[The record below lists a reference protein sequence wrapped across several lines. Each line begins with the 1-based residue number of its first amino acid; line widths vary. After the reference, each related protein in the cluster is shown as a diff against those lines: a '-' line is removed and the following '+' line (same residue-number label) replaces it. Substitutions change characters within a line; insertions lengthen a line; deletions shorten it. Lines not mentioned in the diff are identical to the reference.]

1 MKPTELN
8 MSMQELNEST
18 ARMGLTDDEMN
29 VGRISIPVLRGSWK
43 KKIRKDDDEGGF
55 VTTKKEFNLIR
66 MLPHSGIALKQC
78 EPIWLSPHH
87 LKLSMVW
94 PKWFKSVK
102 RQIAF
107 QTTGSSHKFDEDHDV
122 IDSLQHDINSKSEM
136 KKDKKPRIADYGVFH
151 FELPQDTSKA
161 ATEITI
167 LNVAIVNDDL
177 DAGEEMP
184 PGDKVK
190 VLQIITQQK
199 MDGEDENLLDVTERN
214 VKLGNYKSY
223 CIVLYCIEVH
233 ASHFY
238 SLFIF

>member
-1 MKPTELN
+1 MK
-8 MSMQELNEST
+8 ELNEST
-18 ARMGLTDDEMN
+18 ARLGLTDDEMK
-29 VGRISIPVLRGSWK
+29 VGQISLPVLRGSWK

-66 MLPHSGIALKQC
+66 MLPHSGVALKQC
-78 EPIWLSPHH
+78 ESIWLSPHH

-107 QTTGSSHKFDEDHDV
+107 QTAGSVHKFDEDHDV
-122 IDSLQHDINSKSEM
+122 IDSLQHDINSKSEV
-136 KKDKKPRIADYGVFH
+136 KKGLKPRIADYGVFH
-151 FELPQDTSKA
+151 FDLPQDTSKA

-167 LNVAIVNDDL
+167 LTVKIEKDDL

-199 MDGEDENLLDVTERN
+199 MNEEEDNLLDVNERD
-214 VKLGNYKSY
+214 VSLGNYKLNY
-223 CIVLYCIEVH
+223 IVLYCIEVH
-233 ASHFY
+233 ASHYYCF
-238 SLFIF
+238 LIL